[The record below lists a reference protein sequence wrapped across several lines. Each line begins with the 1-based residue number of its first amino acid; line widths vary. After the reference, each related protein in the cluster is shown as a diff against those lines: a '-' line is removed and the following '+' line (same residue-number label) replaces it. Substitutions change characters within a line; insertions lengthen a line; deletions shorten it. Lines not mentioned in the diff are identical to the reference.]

1 MPRKLTI
8 VRKKAIQGC
17 AIEYYVRINGRAV
30 AKLKNGETVTVEIPT
45 ESVSIDALSKAMK
58 SEPVTIPSGNC
69 DLYAELRHKVGVWS
83 TTLEIVLEPTRQV
96 PTPPTPPTPTPHNPT
111 PRDPAQPVII
121 RCPQC
126 SAKLRVSSGNAKIK
140 VTCPKCQHSF
150 FWPEQPTPKSTNEL
164 DDYQKGG
171 SLHLAPYTKPNTAHD
186 ATVALIAIMS
196 ASMIEEL
203 LDREGEL
210 RDMLKENHA
219 SVNFI
224 DLLYTQTEVLFTIYF
239 RNAPMPQHTY
249 RYTYNEFINRSEE
262 ETIVLAEAELPFVR
276 RMALSRLV
284 ELMPDAYMREGRIYE
299 KKQ

>member
-1 MPRKLTI
+1 MH
-8 VRKKAIQGC
+8 KKYTYLKQEEQAIC
-17 AIEYYVRINGRAV
+17 R
-30 AKLKNGETVTVEIPT
+30 
-45 ESVSIDALSKAMK
+45 
-58 SEPVTIPSGNC
+58 GNC

-96 PTPPTPPTPTPHNPT
+96 PTPPTPT

-186 ATVALIAIMS
+186 ATVAL
-196 ASMIEEL
+196 
-203 LDREGEL
+203 
-210 RDMLKENHA
+210 
-219 SVNFI
+219 
-224 DLLYTQTEVLFTIYF
+224 
-239 RNAPMPQHTY
+239 
-249 RYTYNEFINRSEE
+249 
-262 ETIVLAEAELPFVR
+262 
-276 RMALSRLV
+276 
-284 ELMPDAYMREGRIYE
+284 MPDAYMREGRIYE